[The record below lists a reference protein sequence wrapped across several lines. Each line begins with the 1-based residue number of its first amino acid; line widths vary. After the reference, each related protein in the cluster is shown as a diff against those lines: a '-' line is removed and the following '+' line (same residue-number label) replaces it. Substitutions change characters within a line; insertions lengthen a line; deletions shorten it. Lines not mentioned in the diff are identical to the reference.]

1 MIVSVKNRRSI
12 EMSTIASFGPGAVVK
27 EAFDELAAF
36 ATGGG
41 ILQGERVDSVV
52 ELYHTVM
59 DHQGVGSPKDFEIH
73 LKILEALENQEKTDA
88 ARESHRR
95 KRWRIQDPPARV
107 PMVSI
112 RPFLQWCL
120 QRSVT
125 PAINPRP

>member
-1 MIVSVKNRRSI
+1 MLLFRLPVCTV
-12 EMSTIASFGPGAVVK
+12 FVV
-27 EAFDELAAF
+27 L
-36 ATGGG
+36 GGG
-41 ILQGERVDSVV
+41 EVV
-52 ELYHTVM
+52 EGLVRSPRVVVIDPGPPSET
-59 DHQGVGSPKDFEIH
+59 GVFDG
-73 LKILEALENQEKTDA
+73 LEAPRPAELLL
-88 ARESHRR
+88 HRR